1 VKNYIW
7 GGESEK
13 TWVKVKWDKKFLLI
27 YKGGLGVIV
36 LKIQAK
42 ALLAKLVV
50 KGLSLEVEPC
60 KVLLKRKVM
69 STPRKKSLHFTL

>member
-1 VKNYIW
+1 MGQNC
-7 GGESEK
+7 
-13 TWVKVKWDKKFLLI
+13 LLI
-27 YKGGLGVIV
+27 YKGGLGVIG

-69 STPRKKSLHFTL
+69 STQPEGKNRFILPSDIN